1 MPEPLLSHP
10 LPPMIERN
18 LRAQALLPSQRPL
31 IDFFSRQLEAFQS
44 SGAKFQVIC
53 TLPGQRAASVV
64 VLAPSPPQT
73 RPRTLVVLD
82 SSFNPPTIAHLRM
95 ATSALRDSRENK
107 DDNGKRS
114 EENSR
119 LRLLLLLAI
128 NNADKA
134 PKPAAFEQRL
144 AMMWAFA
151 KDIQETLS
159 RNLKDA
165 ETEQEPVPEEQE
177 REEGLSIDLGLS
189 TDPYFTNKS
198 AAIAASPFYLTTGE
212 ASEKE
217 PEQIILAGY
226 DTLIRIFNPKYYG
239 EPSGTSEAP
248 IRSALDPF
256 FARARLRITMR
267 TDDEWGGKEEQLA
280 YLESLL
286 TGDRLEEI
294 GGNKK
299 WVERIDMVEG
309 RVDGED
315 IVSSTLA
322 RDAAGEQDWES
333 LGKMVSPH
341 VQKWV
346 EVAKLYTEGK

>member
-18 LRAQALLPSQRPL
+18 LRAQALLPNQRPL
-31 IDFFSRQLEAFQS
+31 IDFFSRQLEAFKS

-64 VLAPSPPQT
+64 PAPSPPQT

-151 KDIQETLS
+151 KDIQQALS
-159 RNLKDA
+159 KDQRDV
-165 ETEQEPVPEEQE
+165 ETEQEPVPGEPE

-198 AAIAASPFYLTTGE
+198 AAIAASPFYLTAGG
-212 ASEKE
+212 ASKKE

-239 EPSGTSEAP
+239 EPNGTSEAP
-248 IRSALDPF
+248 IRGALDPF
-256 FARARLRITMR
+256 FARAKLRITMR

-280 YLESLL
+280 YLEGLL

-294 GGNKK
+294 GGNRN
-299 WVERIDMVEG
+299 WVERIEMVEG

-322 RDAAGEQDWES
+322 RDAAREQNWES

-346 EVAKLYTEGK
+346 EIARLYGEGK